1 MKKEKKSMKKE
12 KPQIGVRPMKKG
24 EDTKDLGII
33 TFGKSRPD
41 KTKYVLVDIEYDE
54 KAEKELFE
62 IGMELLAK
70 DKEAVLNYVIVKA
83 LKYTAE
89 FYKEGK
95 KKASKKSDGVN
106 LG

>member
-1 MKKEKKSMKKE
+1 MKKE
-12 KPQIGVRPMKKG
+12 KPQIGVRPAKKG

-33 TFGKSRPD
+33 KFGKSRPD

-54 KAEKELFE
+54 KAGRELYE
-62 IGMELLAK
+62 IGMEMLAS

-95 KKASKKSDGVN
+95 KKASKKGDGDN